1 MAGHPA
7 TVLAHRA
14 CLWEGCGALGVQKAG
29 QCQSWKRLLAL
40 SGQRPSRI
48 RNSGK
53 APASCP
59 PSLGGNQTSI
69 PRPPQRQN
77 IRPGDC
83 MLTENLWRRKPAP
96 CESRRHCSLPVRSHV
111 IISGQSYS
119 FIALMIH
126 TDSEGKKETAQREWL
141 QHRPLR
147 HTSKKGRDLYD
158 FEFEVS
164 LAFKNIFPGYCPL
177 FPSLG
182 VEMEII

>member
-59 PSLGGNQTSI
+59 PSLVGNQTSI

-126 TDSEGKKETAQREWL
+126 TDSEGKKRNSSEGMASAWTSPPYIKERE
-141 QHRPLR
+141 R
-147 HTSKKGRDLYD
+147 
-158 FEFEVS
+158 F
-164 LAFKNIFPGYCPL
+164 I
-177 FPSLG
+177 
-182 VEMEII
+182 

>member
-1 MAGHPA
+1 MARHPA
-7 TVLAHRA
+7 TVLAQRA
-14 CLWEGCGALGVQKAG
+14 CLWEGYGALGVQKAG
-29 QCQSWKRLLAL
+29 QCQSWKGLLAL

-77 IRPGDC
+77 VRPGDC

-111 IISGQSYS
+111 IISVQSYS

-141 QHRPLR
+141 QHRPLH

-164 LAFKNIFPGYCPL
+164 LAFKNIFPWYCPL